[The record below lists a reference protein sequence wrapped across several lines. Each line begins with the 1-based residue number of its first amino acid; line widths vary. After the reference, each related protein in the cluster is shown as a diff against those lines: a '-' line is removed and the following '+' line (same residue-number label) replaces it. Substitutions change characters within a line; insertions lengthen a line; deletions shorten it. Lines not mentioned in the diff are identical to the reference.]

1 MSLKTTGL
9 MISIGA
15 IFTGATAL
23 ATTTT
28 SISKLETKIS
38 KLQTSKLTLKAD
50 SKEYEDATKKVDK
63 LSTSLE
69 RLKLNQEKLEANK
82 SQRKDFEDSMGRRL
96 AMGATLATPVYKAI
110 QFEDSMA
117 DVKKV
122 LNGVSKEEFKAI
134 EQDILKLGKSFSVP
148 LEELATIT
156 ASGGKLGIAKN
167 NLVDFT
173 STVSKMVVAFDVDAK
188 VAGDA
193 AAKIMDNFKVD
204 IKGLTVIGDAIN
216 HLSNQGSEASELIY
230 ILKETAGVTKE
241 FGLSAVQTSA
251 LAHTF
256 LKVGKNGATAS
267 TAINSILT
275 KLSAASEQGTKFQ
288 DALAEI
294 GFTGEGLQSDI
305 LAKPQEALED
315 FLNRVNGLE
324 KSDKMGV
331 LFNLFGMEYVDDI
344 SLLAGNLDIYKK
356 SLESVS
362 DVSKYQGS
370 LDEEYLARMDTVKS
384 KLITLGNAFSA
395 IAINIGNILLPVMN
409 GLISVFGGVADVLD
423 YGIENFP
430 TLTTVV
436 VGLTTGLMGM
446 AIIVPTVGYGLTF
459 LKDGFIRFD
468 NVLHLSTLKTKIW
481 TFTKTVASKVLD
493 LFRTKI
499 VLTTIQTKAH
509 TVWQGISTV
518 ATKTWTFAK
527 NLASASLTRFRAIV
541 VGTTIVTKFYL
552 ASLGLGAIASKGF
565 AIATLFL
572 SKAFNIAKIAVRT
585 LIGATGIGLL
595 LVAAGLIYE
604 YWEPIKTFFVNLWDN
619 IKIGFN
625 DGVNFISNA
634 FTSPIETIT
643 TVWDNMFNWLSSKFE
658 WVGSSIE
665 WVKGVGSGIGDFFS
679 SGKETIKNTAL
690 TTATAT
696 SLAIAPVPQ
705 MDLKEKN
712 ISNTVPIQ
720 STINTAS
727 KQPSSVEHNN
737 YNITINVTNPT
748 SNVDIEK
755 AVKKAIADLKRDNF
769 NREIS

>member
-23 ATTTT
+23 SATTTAIT
-28 SISKLETKIS
+28 KLETSIKKIETKQT
-38 KLQTSKLTLKAD
+38 KLQVNSI
-50 SKEYEDATKKVDK
+50 EYDLAQKKVTLLNNSIDK
-63 LSTSLE
+63 LKSNRAKIE
-69 RLKLNQEKLEANK
+69 VNNAKMDEFEKT
-82 SQRKDFEDSMGRRL
+82 MGKRTAL
-96 AMGATLATPVYKAI
+96 AVTTFAPVYKAI
-110 QFEDSMA
+110 NFEDSMA

-122 LNGVSKEEFKAI
+122 LNGVSKEEFKVI

-216 HLSNQGSEASELIY
+216 HLSNQGSDAGEIIH
-230 ILKETAGVTKE
+230 ILKETAGVTRE

-256 LKVGKNGATAS
+256 LKVGKNGSTAS
-267 TAINSILT
+267 TSINSILT
-275 KLSAASEQGTKFQ
+275 KLSAASEQGTKFK

-294 GFTGEGLQSDI
+294 GLTGEGLQSNI

-315 FLNRVNGLE
+315 FLNRINNLE
-324 KSDKMGV
+324 REDKMGV
-331 LFNLFGMEYVDDI
+331 LFNLFGMEYVDDV

-409 GLISVFGGVADVLD
+409 GLISVFGGVADVFD
-423 YGIENFP
+423 YGIKNFP
-430 TLTTVV
+430 FLTTVFTSIGFGAMSLAV
-436 VGLTTGLMGM
+436 IIPTLGYAWFFAQNGL
-446 AIIVPTVGYGLTF
+446 
-459 LKDGFIRFD
+459 LKFKSM
-468 NVLHLSTLKTKIW
+468 LQ
-481 TFTKTVASKVLD
+481 
-493 LFRTKI
+493 
-499 VLTTIQTKAH
+499 VLTTLIKINTYTTAFSTVTTKAYAIAK
-509 TVWQGISTV
+509 GI
-518 ATKTWTFAK
+518 ATISVKAFTFAK
-527 NLASASLTRFRAIV
+527 VLATKAVSAFRFAIIA
-541 VGTTIVTKFYL
+541 TTVVTKFWV

-565 AIATLFL
+565 AVATLFL
-572 SKAFNIAKIAVRT
+572 SKAFNIAKIAVRSF
-585 LIGATGIGLL
+585 LGATGIGLL
-595 LVAAGLIYE
+595 LVAVGLIYE
-604 YWEPIKTFFVNLWDN
+604 YWTPITNFFSNIWDN
-619 IKIGFN
+619 IKIGFK
-625 DGVNFISNA
+625 DGVNFITNV

-643 TVWDNMFNWLSSKFE
+643 TIWSSMFDWLSSKFE
-658 WVGSSIE
+658 WIGKSIE

-705 MDLKEKN
+705 MDLKEKS

>member
-23 ATTTT
+23 SATTTAIT
-28 SISKLETKIS
+28 KLETSIKKIETKQT
-38 KLQTSKLTLKAD
+38 KLQVNSI
-50 SKEYEDATKKVDK
+50 EYDLAQKKVTLLNNSIDK
-63 LSTSLE
+63 LKSNRAKIE
-69 RLKLNQEKLEANK
+69 VNNAKMDEFEKT
-82 SQRKDFEDSMGRRL
+82 MGKRTAL
-96 AMGATLATPVYKAI
+96 AVTTFAPVYKAI
-110 QFEDSMA
+110 NFEDSMA

-122 LNGVSKEEFKAI
+122 LNGVSKEEFKVI

-216 HLSNQGSEASELIY
+216 HLSNQGSDAGEIIH
-230 ILKETAGVTKE
+230 ILKETAGVTRE

-256 LKVGKNGATAS
+256 LKVGKNGSTAS
-267 TAINSILT
+267 TSINSILT
-275 KLSAASEQGTKFQ
+275 KLSAASEQGTKFK

-294 GFTGEGLQSDI
+294 GLTGEGLQSNI

-315 FLNRVNGLE
+315 FLNRINNLE
-324 KSDKMGV
+324 REDKMGV
-331 LFNLFGMEYVDDI
+331 LFNLFGMEYVDDV

-409 GLISVFGGVADVLD
+409 GLISVFGGVADVFD
-423 YGIENFP
+423 YGIKNFP
-430 TLTTVV
+430 FLTTVFTSIGFGAMSLAV
-436 VGLTTGLMGM
+436 IIPTLGYAWFFAQNGL
-446 AIIVPTVGYGLTF
+446 
-459 LKDGFIRFD
+459 LKFKSM
-468 NVLHLSTLKTKIW
+468 LQ
-481 TFTKTVASKVLD
+481 
-493 LFRTKI
+493 
-499 VLTTIQTKAH
+499 VLTTLIKINTYTTAFSTVTTKAYAIAK
-509 TVWQGISTV
+509 GI
-518 ATKTWTFAK
+518 ATISVKAFTFAK
-527 NLASASLTRFRAIV
+527 VLATKAVSAFRFAIIA
-541 VGTTIVTKFYL
+541 TTVVTKFWV

-565 AIATLFL
+565 AVATLFL
-572 SKAFNIAKIAVRT
+572 SKAFNIAKIAVRSF
-585 LIGATGIGLL
+585 LGATGIGLL
-595 LVAAGLIYE
+595 LVAVGLIYE
-604 YWEPIKTFFVNLWDN
+604 YWTPITNFFSNIWDN
-619 IKIGFN
+619 IKIGFK
-625 DGVNFISNA
+625 DGVNFITNV

-643 TVWDNMFNWLSSKFE
+643 TIWSSMFDWLSSKFE
-658 WVGSSIE
+658 WIGKSIE

-705 MDLKEKN
+705 LDLKEKS

-727 KQPSSVEHNN
+727 KQPNSVEHNN

>member
-23 ATTTT
+23 SATTTAIT
-28 SISKLETKIS
+28 KLETSIKKIETKQT
-38 KLQTSKLTLKAD
+38 KLQVNSI
-50 SKEYEDATKKVDK
+50 EYDLAQKKVTLLNNSIDK
-63 LSTSLE
+63 LKSNRAKIE
-69 RLKLNQEKLEANK
+69 VNNAKMDEFEKT
-82 SQRKDFEDSMGRRL
+82 MGKRTAL
-96 AMGATLATPVYKAI
+96 AVTTFAPVYKAI
-110 QFEDSMA
+110 NFEDSMA

-122 LNGVSKEEFKAI
+122 LNGVSKEEFKVI

-204 IKGLTVIGDAIN
+204 IKDLTAIGDAIN
-216 HLSNQGSEASELIY
+216 HLSNQGSDAGEIIH
-230 ILKETAGVTKE
+230 ILKETAGVTRE

-256 LKVGKNGATAS
+256 LKVGKNGSTAS
-267 TAINSILT
+267 TSINSILT
-275 KLSAASEQGTKFQ
+275 KLSAASEQGTKFK

-294 GFTGEGLQSDI
+294 GLTGEGLQSNI

-315 FLNRVNGLE
+315 FLNRINNLE
-324 KSDKMGV
+324 REDKMGV
-331 LFNLFGMEYVDDI
+331 LFNLFGMEYVDDV

-409 GLISVFGGVADVLD
+409 GLISVFGGVADVFD
-423 YGIENFP
+423 YGIKNFP
-430 TLTTVV
+430 FLTTVFTSIGFGAMSLAV
-436 VGLTTGLMGM
+436 IIPTLGYAWFFAQNGL
-446 AIIVPTVGYGLTF
+446 
-459 LKDGFIRFD
+459 LKFKSM
-468 NVLHLSTLKTKIW
+468 LQ
-481 TFTKTVASKVLD
+481 
-493 LFRTKI
+493 
-499 VLTTIQTKAH
+499 VLTTLIKINTYTTAFSTVTTKAYAIAK
-509 TVWQGISTV
+509 GI
-518 ATKTWTFAK
+518 ATISVKAFTFAK
-527 NLASASLTRFRAIV
+527 VLATKAVSAFRFAIIA
-541 VGTTIVTKFYL
+541 TTVVTKFWV

-565 AIATLFL
+565 AVATLFL
-572 SKAFNIAKIAVRT
+572 SKAFNIAKIAVRSF
-585 LIGATGIGLL
+585 LGATGIGLL
-595 LVAAGLIYE
+595 LVAVGLIYE
-604 YWEPIKTFFVNLWDN
+604 YWTPITNFFSNIWDN
-619 IKIGFN
+619 IKIGFK
-625 DGVNFISNA
+625 DGVNFITNV

-643 TVWDNMFNWLSSKFE
+643 TIWSSMFDWLSSKFE
-658 WVGSSIE
+658 WIGKSIE

-705 MDLKEKN
+705 LDLKEKS

-727 KQPSSVEHNN
+727 KQPNSVEHNN